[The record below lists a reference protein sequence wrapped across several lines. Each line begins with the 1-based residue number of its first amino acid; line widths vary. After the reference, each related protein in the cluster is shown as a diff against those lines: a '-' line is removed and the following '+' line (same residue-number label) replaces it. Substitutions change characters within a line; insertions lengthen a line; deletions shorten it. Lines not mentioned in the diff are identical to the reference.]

1 MIEHDE
7 QKCETCQHVLCAR
20 SVPIFSVL
28 DHAEIK
34 KVVSLIVRRKYGR
47 GETIVA
53 EGSYPESLIII
64 KKGRVK
70 AFRYNSEGKEQILY
84 IFSEGDFLGEKNL
97 LRNQQVSYNVEALE
111 DTNICIIKKKEFQ
124 NLLME
129 HPTIGFKIIEE
140 LCARIERLENA
151 VQSMG
156 TKSVDTRI
164 NEVILEFG
172 RKYGKETK
180 MGIEV
185 QLPLSRE
192 GIASYIGVTR
202 ETVSRK
208 FSHLQDEG
216 IIQMVGNKK
225 VIIVDKAKLE
235 ETSEL

>member
-7 QKCETCQHVLCAR
+7 LKCETCQHVLCAR

-28 DHAEIK
+28 DHEEIK
-34 KVVSLIVRRKYGR
+34 KVVSLIVRKKYSK
-47 GETIVA
+47 GEVVVM

-70 AFRYNSEGKEQILY
+70 AFRYTSEGKEQILY

-111 DTNICIIKKKEFQ
+111 DTNVCIIKKKEFQ
-124 NLLME
+124 NLLLE

-156 TKSVDTRI
+156 TKSVESRV
-164 NEVILEFG
+164 NEVLLEFSK
-172 RKYGKETK
+172 KYGKETK
-180 MGIEV
+180 MGLEV

-192 GIASYIGVTR
+192 GIANYIGVTR

-216 IIQMVGNKK
+216 VIQMIGNKK
-225 VIIVDKAKLE
+225 VIIIDRAKLE
-235 ETSEL
+235 ESAQY